1 MYLDCDHLKD
11 DTSIFTI
18 RGNWDSNSQILLAKP
33 VYIKTGEKYI
43 KIVDKQGDI
52 GENLVWINPNQY
64 THIKC
69 RGINKKDYLGNSIW
83 DRMVQQFLTLGINE
97 NDIGLFGSKRLGLPN
112 CKDYDFIL
120 YGRNNMELLKNN
132 IDFFKT
138 STGLFNH
145 SIAHAKY
152 QAETH
157 GKYFK
162 SSKQDLLLA
171 LLNKW
176 STCSFNP
183 TQTTTIRF
191 VDINDKS
198 GDLLKS
204 ILYNKKLENI
214 ITVSGIVK
222 NAENTSFMPRRF
234 TLVSDEKEYEIIIPL
249 WLYHQCVKNNDYV
262 EVTGCEQNNI
272 IVVRRYCDGIKFL

>member
-1 MYLDCDHLKD
+1 MYLDCDHLKNEN
-11 DTSIFTI
+11 SVFTI
-18 RGNWDSNSQILLAKP
+18 RGNWSSEVDILLAKP
-33 VYIKTGEKYI
+33 VYIKSDDKFI

-52 GENLVWINPNQY
+52 GENLVWINPKLY

-69 RGINKKDYLGNSIW
+69 RGINKKDYSGDSIW
-83 DRMVQQFLTLGINE
+83 DRMVQQFLTMGIE
-97 NDIGLFGSKRLGLPN
+97 EKDIGLFGSKRLDFPN
-112 CKDYDFIL
+112 CKDYDFII
-120 YGRNNMELLKNN
+120 YERKNMELLKNN
-132 IDFFKT
+132 IESFKT

-145 SIAHAKY
+145 TIAHAMY

-176 STCSFNP
+176 STCSFNS

-191 VDINDKS
+191 VDPTDNS

-204 ILYNKKLENI
+204 ILYNKNLDNE
-214 ITVSGIVK
+214 ITLSGIVK
-222 NAENTSFMPRRF
+222 NAEDTSFMPRRF
-234 TLVSDEKEYEIIIPL
+234 TLISDEKRYEVIIPL
-249 WLYHQCVKNNDYV
+249 WLYHQCVKNNDYID
-262 EVTGCEQNNI
+262 VTGCLQDNM
-272 IVVRRYCDGIKFL
+272 IVVRRYSDGIKFL